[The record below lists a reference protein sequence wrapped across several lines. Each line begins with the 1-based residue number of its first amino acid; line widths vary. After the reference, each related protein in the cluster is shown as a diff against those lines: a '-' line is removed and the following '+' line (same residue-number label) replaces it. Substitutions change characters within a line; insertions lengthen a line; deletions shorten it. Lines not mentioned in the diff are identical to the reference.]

1 MVEQTTTAETGEV
14 DLKRL
19 LFSLVLMTTLLIP
32 LGVAQRG
39 PSVLAANN
47 ERPAPQ
53 ATPPRSHYTITDLGT
68 LGGANSQAFG
78 INKPGQVVGYAN
90 LVTQY
95 YHAFLWD
102 EGTMSDLGTL
112 GGVLSIAYDVND
124 PGQVVGYSDATGGRQ
139 HAFLWQNGALLDLG
153 TFGGRTSVA
162 YGINNAGQAVGWAE
176 TVDNSDPQDPVYY
189 SHAFLWQNGAMQDL
203 GTLGWEQSQAYGIND
218 AGQVVGQSEVSNDI
232 GHAFLWQNGS
242 MQDLGTLGG
251 QYSLAYAVNNTGQ
264 VVGSSYLSNN
274 DTHAFLWQNGAM
286 QDLGTLGGLISNAY
300 DINDAGQVVG
310 TSYLANWMERAFIW
324 ENGQM
329 KDLNTLIPAD
339 SGWVLRQARGINKR
353 GQIVGNGV
361 INGQAHAFLLTPHL
375 PVLIVPGIAG
385 TYSSNSL
392 LNMDYAWLT
401 HRGVHPDDLQI
412 DPLGRVYH
420 DLIQTLKNVGYE
432 EGKDLFVVKY
442 DWRLMPGPT
451 DGQFDGYISGLNAP
465 TLADDQFYYAVDYLG
480 YSLRQAAEA
489 YRTQYGGELPSV
501 NIISHSTGG
510 LVARA
515 YIQSGAYGGE
525 YDAVNHYDLPEVD
538 QLIMVGVPNRGAS
551 KAWNPIHNNWIA
563 DPAYRVVL
571 SKIINRAFQKV
582 TAVFGATIQG
592 PDYNIDKAS
601 ITVNGVLS
609 PTLFIEKYVPTV
621 RSLLATYDFIDFGE
635 GFVNVNDDPAL
646 RNDPVL
652 DLDNGLD
659 FAPTADP
666 NPFADATT
674 TTVMCGASEYTANL
688 VVERTGTARED
699 VLLPFTD
706 FFANDASVT
715 DEWYED
721 LWLAYGGDQT
731 VPLESCQEQFIGD
744 GRIDIRLFT
753 GAKSDHTGLMSN
765 VLVQG
770 AMLDILKVEYQA
782 QDISTGM
789 GTNYLNAISVIS
801 DPAET
806 ILVDGAGR
814 RLGYSQATGVLTEIP
829 GSVWFGDTEGFGFIT
844 GPVVEPLHLEL
855 TGLGEDYYVMV
866 SVDRF
871 GRPAGGAVSSGYLA
885 QGQVATI
892 PVEITTRFVF
902 LPLVSR

>member
-1 MVEQTTTAETGEV
+1 M
-14 DLKRL
+14 KRL
-19 LFSLVLMTTLLIP
+19 LLSILLIALLLAP
-32 LGVAQRG
+32 IGAAQRQAT
-39 PSVLAANN
+39 VLAANGQTA
-47 ERPAPQ
+47 RQ
-53 ATPPRSHYTITDLGT
+53 ANPPVLSRYTITDLGT
-68 LGGANSQAFG
+68 LGGDTSQAFG
-78 INKPGQVVGYAN
+78 INNKGHVVGLAK
-90 LVTQY
+90 LDAQI
-95 YHAFLWD
+95 YHAFYWD
-102 EGTMSDLGTL
+102 GETMTDLGTL
-112 GGVLSIAYDVND
+112 GGPQSSAVGINDADLIIGWCHIASGDV
-124 PGQVVGYSDATGGRQ
+124 
-139 HAFLWQNGALLDLG
+139 HACLWQAGVIQDLG
-153 TFGGRTSVA
+153 TFGGRSSGA
-162 YGINNAGQAVGWAE
+162 FGINGSGQVVGSASIIDI
-176 TVDNSDPQDPVYY
+176 TDPQNPVEKPR
-189 SHAFLWQNGAMQDL
+189 AFLWQNGVMQNL
-203 GTLGWEQSQAYGIND
+203 GTLGGNQSGAYDIND
-218 AGQVVGQSEVSNDI
+218 IGQVVGYAMPAGDPGVIDD
-232 GHAFLWQNGS
+232 HAFLWQGGV

-251 QYSLAYAVNNTGQ
+251 PESGAYAINNIGQ
-264 VVGSSYLSNN
+264 VVGVAETAGYEA
-274 DTHAFLWQNGAM
+274 HGFLWQNGLM
-286 QDLGTLGGLISNAY
+286 QDLGTLGGGSLSYAY
-300 DINDAGQVVG
+300 DINDSGQVVG
-310 TSYLANWMERAFIW
+310 QSLTAAQGYRAFLW

-329 KDLNTLIPAD
+329 KDLNTLIPTD
-339 SGWVLRQARGINKR
+339 SGWVLREARAINKR
-353 GQIVGNGV
+353 GQIVGYGV
-361 INGQAHAFLLTPHL
+361 INGQAHAFLLTPRL

-385 TYSSNSL
+385 TYSSNTL
-392 LNMDYAWLT
+392 LNMDYGWLT

-432 EGKDLFVVKY
+432 EGKDLLVVKY

-635 GFVNVNDDPAL
+635 GFVNVNDDSAL
-646 RNDPVL
+646 RNDLVL
-652 DLDNGLD
+652 DLNNGLD

-688 VVERTGTARED
+688 VVERTGAARED

-789 GTNYLNAISVIS
+789 GTNYLNAIAVIS

-814 RLGYSQATGVLTEIP
+814 RLGYSQATGVLIEIP